1 MYRAITMI
9 GLVLVG
15 LGLLSAQSRVVFG
28 PPVAA
33 PPCPSAPQGPARNF
47 RFVCFDLESGGY
59 LVRYARSLETGI
71 ASDTDPV
78 EFRIELRDL
87 SDPKIEVHVNKLAA
101 TGEYV
106 YTYELEN
113 GSAGKRPIESWAVV
127 TAGEDDSVVLDH
139 PRWRKT
145 RQVSANPVVAP
156 QAALTGSLELRR
168 NAAMGRFARWSTSL
182 DEYPIRVGGRA
193 TGFVVK
199 SRFRPGWTTAY
210 VGAGEGI
217 RLPTAAVPEAVRE
230 EISVLA
236 RPEIKNSLVLTIGPK
251 FSPDATPQ
259 WVASDWNLGVQKLV
273 NRGRLSDSAY
283 VQGLLFALVAVAASD
298 PAIPFQVKS
307 QPGTSE
313 EREIN
318 RIVHL
323 AFEVDDSQ

>member
-15 LGLLSAQSRVVFG
+15 LGLLSAQNRAVFG

-106 YTYELEN
+106 YIYELEN
-113 GSAGKRPIESWAVV
+113 GSAGRRPIESWAVV

-145 RQVSANPVVAP
+145 TQVSANPVVAP
-156 QAALTGSLELRR
+156 QAALTDGLELRR
-168 NAAMGRFARWSTSL
+168 NATMGRFARWSTSL

-193 TGFVVK
+193 TGFEVK

-217 RLPTAAVPEAVRE
+217 RLPSAVPEAVSE

-251 FSPDATPQ
+251 FSPDAALQ
-259 WVASDWNLGVQKLV
+259 WVASDWHLGVQKLV
-273 NRGRLSDSAY
+273 NRGRLRDSAY
-283 VQGLLFALVAVAASD
+283 VQKLLFALAAVAEADS
-298 PAIPFQVKS
+298 AIPLQVDT
-307 QPGTSE
+307 QPTTPE
-313 EREIN
+313 ESEIN

-323 AFEVDDSQ
+323 AFGVDDSQ